1 LFTRPLRERGSGRRL
16 SRLPSRVIFNELPE
30 SFRKRTPG
38 RARARARWWGREGGR
53 QRGDSETR
61 KEVGRAGEEEFVG
74 QSREGEEE
82 LPAKNINNAF

>member
-1 LFTRPLRERGSGRRL
+1 VGEG
-16 SRLPSRVIFNELPE
+16 
-30 SFRKRTPG
+30 
-38 RARARARWWGREGGR
+38 GGR